1 MVSLLLQLG
10 PAPGVPV
17 VGDPGTLTAAYQAL
31 VPIWIGRVW
40 PYSQEIFGALALLD
54 LAFLGWNLMRRHG
67 DDVRGALLGMT
78 NRVLLIGLFLD
89 LMLNG
94 PTWMGAVID
103 IFVTSGKAA
112 GNAQIG
118 LNPSSILLQGLAIAG
133 VMLGQASLNN
143 IMLQPLT
150 GLAVLFA
157 AAAIFVSFCVISIK
171 FVLVQVQ
178 TFFALG
184 MSTLFLA
191 FGASTWTRTYV
202 ERFFSYAVSS
212 GIQLMVLYVLAGTG
226 MTLSNT
232 WLQQAKA
239 APWSIAGVQACWLIG
254 AGAVLFGVLCWNNAA
269 MAAMLLGGGPNL
281 SHGEVFQAMSTAIS
295 AGVATALVASGVGT
309 AAGAALGAGTTA
321 SGAGATA
328 TIGASAATS
337 GATPTVSPR
346 AAMQSVAYAGSS
358 VSGVLSSMNH
368 GGGHSVSPPSFRGFG
383 E

>member
-10 PAPGVPV
+10 PPPGVPV

-54 LAFLGWNLMRRHG
+54 LAFLGWNLMRHHG
-67 DDVRGALLGMT
+67 GDVRGALLGMT
-78 NRVLLIGLFLD
+78 NRLLLIGLFLD

-94 PTWMGAVID
+94 PAWMGAVID
-103 IFVTSGKAA
+103 IFVSTGKAA
-112 GNAQIG
+112 GNVQIG

-157 AAAIFVSFCVISIK
+157 ALAIFVSFCVISIK

-191 FGASTWTRTYV
+191 FGGSTWT
-202 ERFFSYAVSS
+202 
-212 GIQLMVLYVLAGTG
+212 LAS
-226 MTLSNT
+226 LS
-232 WLQQAKA
+232 
-239 APWSIAGVQACWLIG
+239 
-254 AGAVLFGVLCWNNAA
+254 
-269 MAAMLLGGGPNL
+269 
-281 SHGEVFQAMSTAIS
+281 
-295 AGVATALVASGVGT
+295 
-309 AAGAALGAGTTA
+309 
-321 SGAGATA
+321 
-328 TIGASAATS
+328 
-337 GATPTVSPR
+337 
-346 AAMQSVAYAGSS
+346 
-358 VSGVLSSMNH
+358 
-368 GGGHSVSPPSFRGFG
+368 
-383 E
+383 